1 MNMHVISHLIKI
13 KTYPRLSPDMME
25 ERDGFLTMTR
35 HKIEAAVKSNGLP
48 GIMVAHS
55 VRLLMDFASH

>member
-1 MNMHVISHLIKI
+1 
-13 KTYPRLSPDMME
+13 MME

-35 HKIEAAVKSNGLP
+35 NKIEAAVKSNGLP

-55 VRLLMDFASH
+55 VR

>member
-1 MNMHVISHLIKI
+1 MRTVINGCKWIQTRVESFSPHF
-13 KTYPRLSPDMME
+13 RLSPEMME

-35 HKIEAAVKSNGLP
+35 NKIEAAVKSNGLP

-55 VRLLMDFASH
+55 VR

>member
-1 MNMHVISHLIKI
+1 MRTVINGFKWIQTRVGSFPRHF
-13 KTYPRLSPDMME
+13 RLSPEMME

-35 HKIEAAVKSNGLP
+35 NKIEAAVKSNGLP

-55 VRLLMDFASH
+55 VR